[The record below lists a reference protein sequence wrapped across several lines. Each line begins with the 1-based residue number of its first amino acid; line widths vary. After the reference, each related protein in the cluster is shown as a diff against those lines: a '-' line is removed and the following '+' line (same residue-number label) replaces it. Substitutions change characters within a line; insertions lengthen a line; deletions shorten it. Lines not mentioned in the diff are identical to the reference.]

1 MRRIYENEIQDA
13 ARHLADLI
21 ICNDEKNSPQDRIVH
36 TATAVI
42 QDGMT
47 IVVNGTAHKIKPL
60 FDELLRRRPELRQVM
75 EAAVEDYG
83 VIATAKLESKEYG
96 TERKKQAPD
105 KKARRTG
112 GIALLLLDG
121 SSKAAL

>member
-1 MRRIYENEIQDA
+1 MRRINENEIQDA

-21 ICNDEKNSPQDRIVH
+21 IFNDEKVSPQDRIVH

-83 VIATAKLESKEYG
+83 VYRNSEI
-96 TERKKQAPD
+96 R
-105 KKARRTG
+105 
-112 GIALLLLDG
+112 I
-121 SSKAAL
+121 